1 MGGKK
6 GKERKLHVYRESLFY
21 SDFSRMLQQR
31 AGPSAVGCNGK
42 QTRERAEVTNEI
54 DEI

>member
-6 GKERKLHVYRESLFY
+6 GKERKIHVYRESLFQ
-21 SDFSRMLQQR
+21 SDCGRMLQQR
-31 AGPSAVGCNGK
+31 AGPFAVGCNGK
-42 QTRERAEVTNEI
+42 ETRERAEVTNEI